1 MLKRLFALTA
11 FLALGMM
18 VLMPMT
24 ARGLVIPKD
33 RPQLVQES
41 VTIITGQVTNLRC
54 FWNEGRERIYTEVT
68 ILVNEYLKGDEGS
81 LIKFTVPG
89 GTVDD
94 ITMTM
99 SEAPNF
105 KVGEN
110 VFLFLK
116 QEDCRLAGWY
126 QGKYII
132 EGDMAYPAGPG
143 CTEKLSVDLAIPLE
157 DLKQEIRVLVAGG
170 PLSSY

>member
-1 MLKRLFALTA
+1 MLKRIFALTGI
-11 FLALGMM
+11 LVLGAMIFI
-18 VLMPMT
+18 PAT
-24 ARGLVIPKD
+24 AQGLVITKE

-41 VTIITGQVTNLRC
+41 TTILTGQVTALRS
-54 FWNEGRERIYTEVT
+54 FWNEGHERIYTEVT
-68 ILVNEYLKGDEGS
+68 VLVHEYLKGNEGS

-94 ITMTM
+94 ISMTM

-105 KVGEN
+105 QVGEN

-143 CTEKLSVDLAIPLE
+143 CTEKLSGDLAIPLE